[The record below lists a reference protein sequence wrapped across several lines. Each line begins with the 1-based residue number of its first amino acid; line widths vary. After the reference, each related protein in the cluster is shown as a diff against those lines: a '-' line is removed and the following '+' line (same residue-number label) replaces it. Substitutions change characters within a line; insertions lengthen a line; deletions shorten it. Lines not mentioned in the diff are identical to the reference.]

1 MYYLYHS
8 YTIKL
13 LHKLNMGA
21 AGKRVFSN
29 ANKRK
34 REQGRLDEEEK
45 GRRVVTIRLLLSKAS
60 G

>member
-8 YTIKL
+8 YAIKL
-13 LHKLNMGA
+13 LHKHYMGA